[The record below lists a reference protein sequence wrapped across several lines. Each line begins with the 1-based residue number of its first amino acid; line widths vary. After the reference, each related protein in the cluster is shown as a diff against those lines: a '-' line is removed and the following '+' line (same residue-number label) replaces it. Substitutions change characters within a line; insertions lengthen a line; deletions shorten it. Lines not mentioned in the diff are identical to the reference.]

1 MSKKN
6 VKLEIVYLP
15 VDALEEYEGNARD
28 HGEEDVKAIQR
39 SIEKFG
45 FDDPIGIWSDHN
57 VIVEGH
63 GRLMAAKA
71 LGMKEVPCIRL
82 DHMTDA
88 ERKAYGLA
96 HNKTAEL
103 SRWNF
108 GKLEMELSG
117 LGEFN
122 MGDFGF
128 GFSNGSSDFGVVTNP
143 EDEYG
148 GDDDA
153 SMAANNT
160 SCFNY
165 RVIAGSTTLSYHAQG
180 LAIDINPRYNPYVTF
195 AADGSAQ
202 ISPENG
208 VPYADREMFF
218 PMKIDR
224 NDLCYQLFTAHGFEW
239 GGDWDTPL
247 DYQHFEKPV
256 S

>member
-1 MSKKN
+1 MGKSKKD

-15 VDALEEYEGNARD
+15 VEALEEYEGNARD
-28 HGEEDVKAIQR
+28 HGEEDVNAIKR

-45 FDDPIGIWSDHN
+45 FDDPIGVWSDHN

-63 GRLMAAKA
+63 GRLLAAKA

-128 GFSNGSSDFGVVTNP
+128 GFSNPSSDFGVSESTPEETYGAGDEGFRDYQNP
-143 EDEYG
+143 LSDEDLDAYAENA
-148 GDDDA
+148 DDFLI
-153 SMAANNT
+153 MR
-160 SCFNY
+160 
-165 RVIAGSTTLSYHAQG
+165 RVIITY
-180 LAIDINPRYNPYVTF
+180 
-195 AADGSAQ
+195 
-202 ISPENG
+202 SPEQEEEMKRFLG
-208 VPYADREMFF
+208 VKDESLHVLYRFDDILRE
-218 PMKIDR
+218 K
-224 NDLCYQLFTAHGFEW
+224 E
-239 GGDWDTPL
+239 
-247 DYQHFEKPV
+247 
-256 S
+256 

>member
-1 MSKKN
+1 MSKKD

-15 VDALEEYEGNARD
+15 VESLEEYEGNARD
-28 HGEEDVKAIQR
+28 HGEEDVAAIRR

-63 GRLMAAKA
+63 GRLLAAKA

-128 GFSNGSSDFGVVTNP
+128 GFSNGSSDFGVATNEP
-143 EDEYG
+143 EYG
-148 GDDDA
+148 EGDEGFKDYQEPLSQEELDA
-153 SMAANNT
+153 YSDN
-160 SCFNY
+160 
-165 RVIAGSTTLSYHAQG
+165 
-180 LAIDINPRYNPYVTF
+180 
-195 AADGSAQ
+195 ADGFLVKRRF
-202 ISPENG
+202 IVTYYPEQEEEVKAFLG
-208 VPYADREMFF
+208 IKEEEIKVLYDFDELKDR
-218 PMKIDR
+218 
-224 NDLCYQLFTAHGFEW
+224 G
-239 GGDWDTPL
+239 
-247 DYQHFEKPV
+247 
-256 S
+256 

>member
-1 MSKKN
+1 MSKKD

-15 VDALEEYEGNARD
+15 VDDLEEYEGNARD
-28 HGEEDVKAIQR
+28 HGEEDVAAIRR

-57 VIVEGH
+57 VIVEDH

-108 GKLEMELSG
+108 GKLELELSN

-128 GFSNGSSDFGVVTNP
+128 GFSNGSSDFGVVSNP
-143 EDEYG
+143 EEQYG
-148 GDDDA
+148 GDDGFRDYQEPLTKEELEA
-153 SMAANNT
+153 YSDNADD
-160 SCFNY
+160 FLLKR
-165 RVIAGSTTLSYHAQG
+165 RVI
-180 LAIDINPRYNPYVTF
+180 ITF
-195 AADGSAQ
+195 L
-202 ISPENG
+202 PEQEEELKNLLG
-208 VPYADREMFF
+208 ITDEKMRVVYSLE
-218 PMKIDR
+218 
-224 NDLCYQLFTAHGFEW
+224 DLT
-239 GGDWDTPL
+239 GG
-247 DYQHFEKPV
+247 EE
-256 S
+256 

>member
-1 MSKKN
+1 MKKN

-15 VDALEEYEGNARD
+15 VESLEEYEGNARE
-28 HGEEDVKAIQR
+28 HGEEDVLAIQR

-103 SRWNF
+103 SRWDF
-108 GKLEMELSG
+108 GKLELELSN

-128 GFSNGSSDFGVVTNP
+128 GFSNGSSDFAPVNAETDYGSGDEGF
-143 EDEYG
+143 EDYQEPLSKEELESYAENS
-148 GDDDA
+148 DD
-153 SMAANNT
+153 
-160 SCFNY
+160 FLLKR
-165 RVIAGSTTLSYHAQG
+165 RVIITFLPDQENVVRELLGVKEETMKVVY
-180 LAIDINPRYNPYVTF
+180 DIT
-195 AADGSAQ
+195 
-202 ISPENG
+202 
-208 VPYADREMFF
+208 
-218 PMKIDR
+218 
-224 NDLCYQLFTAHGFEW
+224 DLV
-239 GGDWDTPL
+239 
-247 DYQHFEKPV
+247 EKE
-256 S
+256 

>member
-1 MSKKN
+1 MSKKKD
-6 VKLEIVYLP
+6 VRLEIVYLP
-15 VDALEEYEGNARD
+15 VEALEEYEGNARD
-28 HGEEDVKAIQR
+28 HGEEDVNAIKR

-63 GRLMAAKA
+63 GRLLAAKA

-103 SRWNF
+103 SKWNF

-128 GFSNGSSDFGVVTNP
+128 GFSNGSSDFGVAKNP
-143 EDEYG
+143 ETEYG
-148 GDDDA
+148 AGD
-153 SMAANNT
+153 
-160 SCFNY
+160 
-165 RVIAGSTTLSYHAQG
+165 
-180 LAIDINPRYNPYVTF
+180 
-195 AADGSAQ
+195 
-202 ISPENG
+202 E
-208 VPYADREMFF
+208 
-218 PMKIDR
+218 
-224 NDLCYQLFTAHGFEW
+224 GFR
-239 GGDWDTPL
+239 
-247 DYQHFEKPV
+247 DYQDPLSQDEIEAYSNNAEDFLIKRRIIITYFPEQEEAIKNLLGIKDETVHVVYSYDDLVGDEGE
-256 S
+256 

>member
-1 MSKKN
+1 MSKKE

-108 GKLEMELSG
+108 GKLELELSN

-128 GFSNGSSDFGVVTNP
+128 GFSNGSSDFGVVSNP
-143 EDEYG
+143 EDQYG
-148 GDDDA
+148 AGDEGFRDYQEPLSKEELEAYSDNADD
-153 SMAANNT
+153 
-160 SCFNY
+160 FLLKR
-165 RVIAGSTTLSYHAQG
+165 RVI
-180 LAIDINPRYNPYVTF
+180 ITF
-195 AADGSAQ
+195 L
-202 ISPENG
+202 PEQEEELKALLGIKDENMR
-208 VPYADREMFF
+208 VVYSLE
-218 PMKIDR
+218 
-224 NDLCYQLFTAHGFEW
+224 DLTG
-239 GGDWDTPL
+239 
-247 DYQHFEKPV
+247 EKE
-256 S
+256 

>member
-1 MSKKN
+1 MSKKD

-15 VDALEEYEGNARD
+15 VDSLEEYEGNARD
-28 HGEEDVKAIQR
+28 HGEEDVAAIKR

-63 GRLMAAKA
+63 GRLLAAKA

-143 EDEYG
+143 EEEYG
-148 GDDDA
+148 SNDDGFKDYQEPLTKEELESYSDNA
-153 SMAANNT
+153 EDFLMKR
-160 SCFNY
+160 
-165 RVIAGSTTLSYHAQG
+165 RVIITYMPEQEEELKNLLGITDEKMRVVYSLEDLTG
-180 LAIDINPRYNPYVTF
+180 
-195 AADGSAQ
+195 AD
-202 ISPENG
+202 E
-208 VPYADREMFF
+208 E
-218 PMKIDR
+218 
-224 NDLCYQLFTAHGFEW
+224 
-239 GGDWDTPL
+239 
-247 DYQHFEKPV
+247 
-256 S
+256 

>member
-1 MSKKN
+1 MSKKD

-15 VDALEEYEGNARD
+15 VDDLEEYEGNARD
-28 HGEEDVKAIQR
+28 HGEEDVNAIKR

-63 GRLMAAKA
+63 GRLLAAKA

-108 GKLEMELSG
+108 GKLEMELSN

-143 EDEYG
+143 EEEYG
-148 GDDDA
+148 SNDEGFRDYQEPLTKEELESYSDNAEDFL
-153 SMAANNT
+153 MKR
-160 SCFNY
+160 
-165 RVIAGSTTLSYHAQG
+165 RVIITYLPEQEEELKNLLGITEDRMRVVYSLDELTG
-180 LAIDINPRYNPYVTF
+180 
-195 AADGSAQ
+195 AD
-202 ISPENG
+202 E
-208 VPYADREMFF
+208 E
-218 PMKIDR
+218 
-224 NDLCYQLFTAHGFEW
+224 
-239 GGDWDTPL
+239 
-247 DYQHFEKPV
+247 
-256 S
+256 

>member
-1 MSKKN
+1 MRKD

-15 VDALEEYEGNARD
+15 VEALEEYEGNARD
-28 HGEEDVKAIQR
+28 HGEEDVAAIRR

-128 GFSNGSSDFGVVTNP
+128 GFSNGSSEFGIAASPEEKYGSGDEGFQEMQEPLSKDELDAYSENADDFLLKR
-143 EDEYG
+143 
-148 GDDDA
+148 
-153 SMAANNT
+153 
-160 SCFNY
+160 
-165 RVIAGSTTLSYHAQG
+165 RVIITYFPEQEGIIKDLLHIDDEKVRVVYSVDELAG
-180 LAIDINPRYNPYVTF
+180 VT
-195 AADGSAQ
+195 
-202 ISPENG
+202 E
-208 VPYADREMFF
+208 
-218 PMKIDR
+218 
-224 NDLCYQLFTAHGFEW
+224 
-239 GGDWDTPL
+239 
-247 DYQHFEKPV
+247 
-256 S
+256 

>member
-1 MSKKN
+1 MKN
-6 VKLEIVYLP
+6 DVKLEIVYLP
-15 VDALEEYEGNARD
+15 VDDLEEYEGNARD
-28 HGEEDVKAIQR
+28 HGEEDVAAIRR

-108 GKLEMELSG
+108 GKLELELSN

-128 GFSNGSSDFGVVTNP
+128 GFSNGSSDFGVVSNP
-143 EDEYG
+143 EEQYG
-148 GDDDA
+148 GDDGFRDYQEPLTKEELEA
-153 SMAANNT
+153 YSDNADD
-160 SCFNY
+160 FLLKR
-165 RVIAGSTTLSYHAQG
+165 RVI
-180 LAIDINPRYNPYVTF
+180 ITF
-195 AADGSAQ
+195 L
-202 ISPENG
+202 PEQEEELKNLLG
-208 VPYADREMFF
+208 ITDEKMRVVYSLE
-218 PMKIDR
+218 
-224 NDLCYQLFTAHGFEW
+224 DLT
-239 GGDWDTPL
+239 GG
-247 DYQHFEKPV
+247 EE
-256 S
+256 

>member
-1 MSKKN
+1 MSKKD

-15 VDALEEYEGNARD
+15 VDSLEEYEGNARD
-28 HGEEDVKAIQR
+28 HGEEDVAAIKR

-63 GRLMAAKA
+63 GRLLAAKA

-128 GFSNGSSDFGVVTNP
+128 GFSNGSSDFGMVQTDP
-143 EDEYG
+143 ETEYG
-148 GDDDA
+148 SGDDGFRDYQEPLSKEDLEA
-153 SMAANNT
+153 YSDNAEDFLMKR
-160 SCFNY
+160 
-165 RVIAGSTTLSYHAQG
+165 RVIITYLPEQEEELKNLLGITDEKMRVVYSLEDLTG
-180 LAIDINPRYNPYVTF
+180 
-195 AADGSAQ
+195 AD
-202 ISPENG
+202 E
-208 VPYADREMFF
+208 E
-218 PMKIDR
+218 
-224 NDLCYQLFTAHGFEW
+224 
-239 GGDWDTPL
+239 
-247 DYQHFEKPV
+247 
-256 S
+256 

>member
-15 VDALEEYEGNARD
+15 VDSLEEYEGNARD
-28 HGEEDVKAIQR
+28 HGEEDVAAIKR

-128 GFSNGSSDFGVVTNP
+128 GFSNGSSDFGMVQADPKT
-143 EDEYG
+143 EYG
-148 GDDDA
+148 AGDEGFRDYQEPLSKEELESYSDNA
-153 SMAANNT
+153 EDFLMKR
-160 SCFNY
+160 
-165 RVIAGSTTLSYHAQG
+165 RVIITYLPEQEEELKNLLGITDEKMRVVYSLEDLTG
-180 LAIDINPRYNPYVTF
+180 
-195 AADGSAQ
+195 AD
-202 ISPENG
+202 E
-208 VPYADREMFF
+208 E
-218 PMKIDR
+218 
-224 NDLCYQLFTAHGFEW
+224 
-239 GGDWDTPL
+239 
-247 DYQHFEKPV
+247 
-256 S
+256 

>member
-1 MSKKN
+1 MSKKD

-15 VDALEEYEGNARD
+15 VDSLEEYEGNARD
-28 HGEEDVKAIQR
+28 HGEEDVAAIKR

-63 GRLMAAKA
+63 GRLLAAKA

-143 EDEYG
+143 EEEYG
-148 GDDDA
+148 SNDEGFRDYQEPLTKEELESYSDNAEDFL
-153 SMAANNT
+153 MKR
-160 SCFNY
+160 
-165 RVIAGSTTLSYHAQG
+165 RVIITYLPEQEEKLKNLLGITEERMRVVYSLDELTG
-180 LAIDINPRYNPYVTF
+180 
-195 AADGSAQ
+195 AD
-202 ISPENG
+202 E
-208 VPYADREMFF
+208 E
-218 PMKIDR
+218 
-224 NDLCYQLFTAHGFEW
+224 
-239 GGDWDTPL
+239 
-247 DYQHFEKPV
+247 
-256 S
+256 

>member
-1 MSKKN
+1 MAKKKD
-6 VKLEIVYLP
+6 VRLEIVYLP

-28 HGEEDVKAIQR
+28 HGEEDVAAIKR
-39 SIEKFG
+39 SIEQFG

-71 LGMKEVPCIRL
+71 LGMTEVPCIRL

-103 SRWNF
+103 SKWNF

-128 GFSNGSSDFGVVTNP
+128 GFSNGTSDFGVAEQQGDPFDGADDGFRDYQEPLSN
-143 EDEYG
+143 EELEAYG
-148 GDDDA
+148 ENAD
-153 SMAANNT
+153 NN
-160 SCFNY
+160 FLIMR
-165 RVIAGSTTLSYHAQG
+165 RVIITYAPEQEEEMKQFLGVKDDSLHVLYRFEDLIAGEE
-180 LAIDINPRYNPYVTF
+180 D
-195 AADGSAQ
+195 D
-202 ISPENG
+202 
-208 VPYADREMFF
+208 
-218 PMKIDR
+218 
-224 NDLCYQLFTAHGFEW
+224 
-239 GGDWDTPL
+239 
-247 DYQHFEKPV
+247 
-256 S
+256 

>member
-1 MSKKN
+1 MKKD

-15 VDALEEYEGNARD
+15 VEALEEYEGNARD
-28 HGEEDVKAIQR
+28 HGEEDVAAIRR

-63 GRLMAAKA
+63 GRLLAAKA

-128 GFSNGSSDFGVVTNP
+128 GFSNGSSDFGAVSNP
-143 EDEYG
+143 EEEYAA
-148 GDDDA
+148 GDAGFKEYQEPLTKEELEAYSENADD
-153 SMAANNT
+153 
-160 SCFNY
+160 FLLKR
-165 RVIAGSTTLSYHAQG
+165 RVIITYLPEQEDELKALLGITEDKMRVVYSLDELAG
-180 LAIDINPRYNPYVTF
+180 
-195 AADGSAQ
+195 AD
-202 ISPENG
+202 E
-208 VPYADREMFF
+208 E
-218 PMKIDR
+218 
-224 NDLCYQLFTAHGFEW
+224 
-239 GGDWDTPL
+239 
-247 DYQHFEKPV
+247 
-256 S
+256 

>member
-1 MSKKN
+1 MKKN

-15 VDALEEYEGNARD
+15 VEALEEYEGNARE
-28 HGEEDVKAIQR
+28 HGEEDVLAIQR

-63 GRLMAAKA
+63 GRLLAAKA

-103 SRWNF
+103 SRWDF
-108 GKLEMELSG
+108 GKLELELSN

-128 GFSNGSSDFGVVTNP
+128 GFSNGSSDFTPVTTETDYGAGDEGF
-143 EDEYG
+143 EDYQEPLSKEELESYAENS
-148 GDDDA
+148 DD
-153 SMAANNT
+153 
-160 SCFNY
+160 FLLKR
-165 RVIAGSTTLSYHAQG
+165 RVIITFLPDQENLVRELLGAKEETMKVVY
-180 LAIDINPRYNPYVTF
+180 DIT
-195 AADGSAQ
+195 
-202 ISPENG
+202 
-208 VPYADREMFF
+208 
-218 PMKIDR
+218 
-224 NDLCYQLFTAHGFEW
+224 DLV
-239 GGDWDTPL
+239 
-247 DYQHFEKPV
+247 EKE
-256 S
+256 

>member
-1 MSKKN
+1 MKKN

-15 VDALEEYEGNARD
+15 VESLEEYEGNARE
-28 HGEEDVKAIQR
+28 HGEEDVLAIQR

-71 LGMKEVPCIRL
+71 LGMTEVPCIRL

-103 SRWNF
+103 SRWDF
-108 GKLEMELSG
+108 GKLELELSN

-128 GFSNGSSDFGVVTNP
+128 GFSNGSSDFAPVNAETDYGSGDEGF
-143 EDEYG
+143 EDYQDPLSKEELDSYAENS
-148 GDDDA
+148 DD
-153 SMAANNT
+153 
-160 SCFNY
+160 FLLKR
-165 RVIAGSTTLSYHAQG
+165 RVIITFLPDQENVVRELLGVKEETMKVVY
-180 LAIDINPRYNPYVTF
+180 DIT
-195 AADGSAQ
+195 
-202 ISPENG
+202 
-208 VPYADREMFF
+208 
-218 PMKIDR
+218 
-224 NDLCYQLFTAHGFEW
+224 DLV
-239 GGDWDTPL
+239 
-247 DYQHFEKPV
+247 EKE
-256 S
+256 

>member
-1 MSKKN
+1 MNKKD

-28 HGEEDVKAIQR
+28 HGEEDVAAIQR

-128 GFSNGSSDFGVVTNP
+128 GFSNGSSDFGMVQNDP
-143 EDEYG
+143 ETEYG
-148 GDDDA
+148 AGD
-153 SMAANNT
+153 
-160 SCFNY
+160 
-165 RVIAGSTTLSYHAQG
+165 
-180 LAIDINPRYNPYVTF
+180 
-195 AADGSAQ
+195 
-202 ISPENG
+202 E
-208 VPYADREMFF
+208 
-218 PMKIDR
+218 
-224 NDLCYQLFTAHGFEW
+224 GFK
-239 GGDWDTPL
+239 
-247 DYQHFEKPV
+247 DYQEPLSKEELEAYSDNAEDFLLKRRIIITYLPEQEEELKNLLGITDEKMRV
-256 S
+256 VYSLEDLTGADEE

>member
-1 MSKKN
+1 MSKKD

-28 HGEEDVKAIQR
+28 HGEEDVNAIKR

-108 GKLEMELSG
+108 GKLELELSN

-128 GFSNGSSDFGVVTNP
+128 GFSNGSSDFGVVSNP
-143 EDEYG
+143 EEQYG
-148 GDDDA
+148 GDEGFKDYQEPLTKEELEAYSDNA
-153 SMAANNT
+153 ED
-160 SCFNY
+160 FLLKR
-165 RVIAGSTTLSYHAQG
+165 RVI
-180 LAIDINPRYNPYVTF
+180 ITF
-195 AADGSAQ
+195 L
-202 ISPENG
+202 PEQEEELKQLLG
-208 VPYADREMFF
+208 ITDEKMRVVYSLE
-218 PMKIDR
+218 
-224 NDLCYQLFTAHGFEW
+224 DLT
-239 GGDWDTPL
+239 GG
-247 DYQHFEKPV
+247 EE
-256 S
+256 

>member
-1 MSKKN
+1 MSKKD

-15 VDALEEYEGNARD
+15 VDSLEEYEGNARD
-28 HGEEDVKAIQR
+28 HGEEDVAAIKR

-143 EDEYG
+143 EEEYG
-148 GDDDA
+148 SNDEGFRDYQDPLTKEELESYSDNA
-153 SMAANNT
+153 EDFLMKR
-160 SCFNY
+160 
-165 RVIAGSTTLSYHAQG
+165 RVIITYLPEQEEELKNLLGITEDRMRVVYSLEELTG
-180 LAIDINPRYNPYVTF
+180 
-195 AADGSAQ
+195 AD
-202 ISPENG
+202 E
-208 VPYADREMFF
+208 E
-218 PMKIDR
+218 
-224 NDLCYQLFTAHGFEW
+224 
-239 GGDWDTPL
+239 
-247 DYQHFEKPV
+247 
-256 S
+256 

>member
-1 MSKKN
+1 MAKSKKD

-15 VDALEEYEGNARD
+15 VESLEEYEGNARD
-28 HGEEDVKAIQR
+28 HGEEDVAAIKR
-39 SIEKFG
+39 SIEQFG

-108 GKLEMELSG
+108 GKLELELSN

-128 GFSNGSSDFGVVTNP
+128 GFSNGSSDFGPVSNP
-143 EDEYG
+143 EEQYG
-148 GDDDA
+148 GDEGFEEYQEPLSKDEIEAYSDNA
-153 SMAANNT
+153 EN
-160 SCFNY
+160 FLLKR
-165 RVIAGSTTLSYHAQG
+165 RVIITYTPEQEEALRNLLGISDEALKVIY
-180 LAIDINPRYNPYVTF
+180 DIGEILP
-195 AADGSAQ
+195 GK
-202 ISPENG
+202 E
-208 VPYADREMFF
+208 E
-218 PMKIDR
+218 
-224 NDLCYQLFTAHGFEW
+224 
-239 GGDWDTPL
+239 
-247 DYQHFEKPV
+247 
-256 S
+256 

>member
-1 MSKKN
+1 MAKSKKD

-15 VDALEEYEGNARD
+15 VESLEEYEGNARD
-28 HGEEDVKAIQR
+28 HGEEDVAAIKR
-39 SIEKFG
+39 SIEQFG

-108 GKLEMELSG
+108 GKLELELSN

-128 GFSNGSSDFGVVTNP
+128 GFSNGSSDFGVVSNP
-143 EDEYG
+143 EDQYG
-148 GDDDA
+148 GDEGFKDYQEPLSKEEIDA
-153 SMAANNT
+153 YSDNAED
-160 SCFNY
+160 FLLKR
-165 RVIAGSTTLSYHAQG
+165 RVIITYQPEQEEAIRNFLGIGDEALKVVYDLSELTG
-180 LAIDINPRYNPYVTF
+180 K
-195 AADGSAQ
+195 
-202 ISPENG
+202 E
-208 VPYADREMFF
+208 
-218 PMKIDR
+218 
-224 NDLCYQLFTAHGFEW
+224 
-239 GGDWDTPL
+239 
-247 DYQHFEKPV
+247 
-256 S
+256 

>member
-1 MSKKN
+1 MAKKKD
-6 VKLEIVYLP
+6 VRLEIVYLP
-15 VDALEEYEGNARD
+15 VESLEEYEGNARD
-28 HGEEDVKAIQR
+28 HGEEDVNAIKR

-128 GFSNGSSDFGVVTNP
+128 GFSNGSSDFGVAETP
-143 EDEYG
+143 ENAYGSYDEGFKDYQEPLSKEELEAYG
-148 GDDDA
+148 ENADNFLI
-153 SMAANNT
+153 MR
-160 SCFNY
+160 
-165 RVIAGSTTLSYHAQG
+165 RVIITYA
-180 LAIDINPRYNPYVTF
+180 
-195 AADGSAQ
+195 
-202 ISPENG
+202 PEQ
-208 VPYADREMFF
+208 EEQ
-218 PMKIDR
+218 MKEFLGIKEDSLHVLYR
-224 NDLCYQLFTAHGFEW
+224 FDDLIATE
-239 GGDWDTPL
+239 
-247 DYQHFEKPV
+247 EE
-256 S
+256 

>member
-1 MSKKN
+1 MSKKD

-15 VDALEEYEGNARD
+15 VEALEEYEGNARE
-28 HGEEDVKAIQR
+28 HGDEDVAAIKR

-128 GFSNGSSDFGVVTNP
+128 GFSNGSSDFGNVTVNP
-143 EDEYG
+143 EEEYG
-148 GDDDA
+148 
-153 SMAANNT
+153 ANDEGFKDYQEPLSKDELEAYSDNAED
-160 SCFNY
+160 FLLKR
-165 RVIAGSTTLSYHAQG
+165 RVIITYL
-180 LAIDINPRYNPYVTF
+180 
-195 AADGSAQ
+195 
-202 ISPENG
+202 PEQEEELKNLLG
-208 VPYADREMFF
+208 IVDDKMRVVYS
-218 PMKIDR
+218 
-224 NDLCYQLFTAHGFEW
+224 
-239 GGDWDTPL
+239 L
-247 DYQHFEKPV
+247 DELTGAEQ
-256 S
+256 

>member
-1 MSKKN
+1 MKD

-15 VDALEEYEGNARD
+15 VDALEAYEGNARD
-28 HGEEDVKAIQR
+28 HGQEDVEAIKK

-63 GRLMAAKA
+63 WRLMAAKA

-103 SRWNF
+103 SKWNF

-128 GFSNGSSDFGVVTNP
+128 GFSNGSSSFGMAQPEIDPETQYGSYDDGFKDYQEPVSKEELEAYSDNAEDFLLKR
-143 EDEYG
+143 
-148 GDDDA
+148 
-153 SMAANNT
+153 
-160 SCFNY
+160 
-165 RVIAGSTTLSYHAQG
+165 RVI
-180 LAIDINPRYNPYVTF
+180 VTYMPEQEEELKELLGIKDEKMRVVYSLDELIG
-195 AADGSAQ
+195 ADG
-202 ISPENG
+202 E
-208 VPYADREMFF
+208 
-218 PMKIDR
+218 
-224 NDLCYQLFTAHGFEW
+224 
-239 GGDWDTPL
+239 
-247 DYQHFEKPV
+247 
-256 S
+256 

>member
-1 MSKKN
+1 MSKKD

-15 VDALEEYEGNARD
+15 VDDLEEYEGNARD
-28 HGEEDVKAIQR
+28 HGEEDVAAIKR

-63 GRLMAAKA
+63 GRLLAAKA

-108 GKLEMELSG
+108 GKLEMELSN

-143 EDEYG
+143 EEEYG
-148 GDDDA
+148 SNDEGFRDYQEPLTKEELESYSDNAEDFL
-153 SMAANNT
+153 MKR
-160 SCFNY
+160 
-165 RVIAGSTTLSYHAQG
+165 RVIITYLPEQEEELKNLLGITEERMRVVYSLDELTG
-180 LAIDINPRYNPYVTF
+180 
-195 AADGSAQ
+195 AD
-202 ISPENG
+202 E
-208 VPYADREMFF
+208 E
-218 PMKIDR
+218 
-224 NDLCYQLFTAHGFEW
+224 
-239 GGDWDTPL
+239 
-247 DYQHFEKPV
+247 
-256 S
+256 

>member
-1 MSKKN
+1 MGKSKKD
-6 VKLEIVYLP
+6 VRLEIIYLP
-15 VDALEEYEGNARD
+15 VESLEEYEGNARD
-28 HGEEDVKAIQR
+28 HGEEDVNAIKR

-103 SRWNF
+103 SKWNF

-128 GFSNGSSDFGVVTNP
+128 GFSNGSSDFGTVSSP
-143 EDEYG
+143 EDHYG
-148 GDDDA
+148 AGDEGFRDYQEPLSDEELEA
-153 SMAANNT
+153 YAENADNFLIMR
-160 SCFNY
+160 
-165 RVIAGSTTLSYHAQG
+165 RVIITYA
-180 LAIDINPRYNPYVTF
+180 
-195 AADGSAQ
+195 
-202 ISPENG
+202 PEQEEEMKKFLG
-208 VPYADREMFF
+208 V
-218 PMKIDR
+218 
-224 NDLCYQLFTAHGFEW
+224 NDESLHVLYRFDDLVE
-239 GGDWDTPL
+239 D
-247 DYQHFEKPV
+247 KPE
-256 S
+256 

>member
-1 MSKKN
+1 MSKKD

-28 HGEEDVKAIQR
+28 HGEEDVAAIKR

-108 GKLEMELSG
+108 GKLEMELSN

-128 GFSNGSSDFGVVTNP
+128 GFSNGSSDFGMVTNP
-143 EDEYG
+143 EEEYG
-148 GDDDA
+148 SNDDGFREYQEPLTKEELESYSDNA
-153 SMAANNT
+153 EDFLMKR
-160 SCFNY
+160 
-165 RVIAGSTTLSYHAQG
+165 RVIITYLPEQEEELKNLLGITEERMRVVYSLDELTG
-180 LAIDINPRYNPYVTF
+180 
-195 AADGSAQ
+195 AD
-202 ISPENG
+202 E
-208 VPYADREMFF
+208 E
-218 PMKIDR
+218 
-224 NDLCYQLFTAHGFEW
+224 
-239 GGDWDTPL
+239 
-247 DYQHFEKPV
+247 
-256 S
+256 